1 MAQEKCRKLCENDP
15 KVCCNVVFVNDWETG
30 YHLCEKYSGIL
41 HHELDFKTDIID
53 RTSYWRKDCPKS
65 ESKKDLGKSNLINVI
80 IFNVEKGVFRSF
92 STRHQFY
99 TFTKLKSFLPR
110 FPSSLQLF
118 LFFRFLL
125 FSPLTC
131 PVPLYLL
138 EIQSCFLRLATRY
151 LHGRRSNL
159 QWRIDLPIFRAKSI
173 AKD

>member
-1 MAQEKCRKLCENDP
+1 M
-15 KVCCNVVFVNDWETG
+15 
-30 YHLCEKYSGIL
+30 
-41 HHELDFKTDIID
+41 
-53 RTSYWRKDCPKS
+53 
-65 ESKKDLGKSNLINVI
+65 
-80 IFNVEKGVFRSF
+80 IFNVARGVFRSF

-173 AKD
+173 AKDWKKCHCFGKYIYGTIQSQWIDISCCDLAYIAFQWVVNYIGVKRTFYFGKM

>member
-1 MAQEKCRKLCENDP
+1 M
-15 KVCCNVVFVNDWETG
+15 
-30 YHLCEKYSGIL
+30 
-41 HHELDFKTDIID
+41 
-53 RTSYWRKDCPKS
+53 
-65 ESKKDLGKSNLINVI
+65 
-80 IFNVEKGVFRSF
+80 IFNVAWAFFV
-92 STRHQFY
+92 H
-99 TFTKLKSFLPR
+99 FLPAINSILLPNSNR
-110 FPSSLQLF
+110 SLDFSLPFNFSSFFVSYFFSPLTCPVPLYLLEIPSICSLF
-118 LFFRFLL
+118 LVLLFSPSAFSRFSFYF

>member
-1 MAQEKCRKLCENDP
+1 M
-15 KVCCNVVFVNDWETG
+15 
-30 YHLCEKYSGIL
+30 
-41 HHELDFKTDIID
+41 
-53 RTSYWRKDCPKS
+53 
-65 ESKKDLGKSNLINVI
+65 
-80 IFNVEKGVFRSF
+80 IFNVDKGVFSSF

-99 TFTKLKSFLPR
+99 TFTKLKSFPR

-125 FSPLTC
+125 FLLSLAPSHSIYSRSLQFFSPFLVLLFSPSAFPLFSFYFFSPLTC

-159 QWRIDLPIFRAKSI
+159 QWMIDLPIFRAKSL
-173 AKD
+173 AKRLKKCHCFGKYIYMAQFKVNGLIFHALIWHISLFNGL